1 MERHGDDGTGGV
13 AQHLNKLYDLYEP
26 AGEEEEGSYNL
37 TITEDMTPDEVLK
50 NALETIAKMQD
61 PSGTSMG
68 EGNMSDPSNKT
79 T

>member
-13 AQHLNKLYDLYEP
+13 AQHLNKMYDLYKP

-37 TITEDMTPDEVLK
+37 AITEDMTPDDVLK

-61 PSGTSMG
+61 TSGTSIR
-68 EGNMSDPSNKT
+68 EGSMSDPSSKT